1 MARPPSLPTLLYILL
16 LLLFVCN
23 TKAYATVSNETLK
36 AIPGPGDDFN
46 INTGTLLSPIL
57 VPRVAG
63 TPGSL
68 DVLNHFMDFFQ
79 TTLPKWNISL
89 QNSTSKTP
97 ATGDR
102 EVPFVNMIA
111 SLDPPGTEPGE
122 VGRLTLVAHYDS
134 KLTPAGF
141 IGATDSAAPCAM
153 LMHAARNLD
162 AALSKKWAAMQAE
175 GAGSGG
181 YSDFEEQKGIQVLF
195 LDGEEAFVSWTNEDS
210 LYGARSLAAE
220 WESAR
225 HPALSTFHT
234 AISSISL
241 FVLLDL
247 LGDKNPTVP
256 SYFKT
261 THWAYQKMAALETRL
276 RDLSLFKS
284 SPNHPSKRTLL
295 KNEFEERVERPR
307 REPLFLTD
315 AHKDQ
320 NRWMGGMVLD
330 DHVPFMARG
339 VDVLHIIPTPFPR
352 VWHEMDDDG
361 EHLDLDSV
369 EDWAL
374 LTTAFAAEWMELDG
388 FFDSAARDRKPKG
401 RRGRQVISKT
411 EL

>member
-1 MARPPSLPTLLYILL
+1 MARPLSFPSLIYILRLL
-16 LLLFVCN
+16 LLVCY
-23 TKAYATVSNETLK
+23 TKAYVTVSNETLK
-36 AIPGPGDDFN
+36 ALPDPGDDFN
-46 INTGTLLSPIL
+46 IKTGALLSPIL

-68 DVLNHFMDFFQ
+68 EVLNHFIDFFK

-89 QNSTSKTP
+89 QNSTSRTP
-97 ATGDR
+97 ATGDTD
-102 EVPFVNMIA
+102 VPFVNMIA
-111 SLDPPGTEPGE
+111 SLDPPWTTPGE

-134 KLTPAGF
+134 KLTPSGF

-153 LMHAARNLD
+153 LMHAARSVD

-181 YSDFEEQKGIQVLF
+181 YDDFEEQKGVQIIF

-220 WESAR
+220 WESTP
-225 HPALSTFHT
+225 HPALSTYHT

-247 LGDKNPTVP
+247 LGAKNPTVP

-284 SPNHPSKRTLL
+284 SPNHPSKRTIST
-295 KNEFEERVERPR
+295 KQSKVRIDRPR
-307 REPLFLTD
+307 AEPLFLTD
-315 AHKDQ
+315 ANKDR

-374 LTTAFAAEWMELDG
+374 LTTAFVAEWMELDG
-388 FFDSAARDRKPKG
+388 FFDTAKRGVKLKG
-401 RRGRQVISKT
+401 RREREVISKT